1 MDLDDEEL
9 RATRKLLGLDKKEGI
24 EEDIK
29 ILNGIDIKFLL
40 SANIEQSNFI
50 IDEANK
56 INKAIENLLHAYKR
70 QKQIN
75 LEHQKINGEL
85 REKIK
90 NLEAKLEFKKWGD
103 LDDIRFE
110 EYIDDLIQETK
121 ETRKADELFVEL
133 GYEKKR
139 DNRMGMLYKRGFE
152 RVEFILANKLI
163 YIEGMINIEDLK
175 AINLK
180 CKELGWVKE

>member
-56 INKAIENLLHAYKR
+56 INKAIYHLLQDYTR

-75 LEHQKINGEL
+75 EEHQKLNGAL

-90 NLEAKLEFKKWGD
+90 NLEARLEFKQWGD

-110 EYIDDLIQETK
+110 EYIVDLIQATK
-121 ETRKADELFVEL
+121 ETRKADELFDEL

-163 YIEGMINIEDLK
+163 NIEGIMSIEDLK
-175 AINLK
+175 AINKKVEELK
-180 CKELGWVKE
+180 WI

>member
-1 MDLDDEEL
+1 MDLE
-9 RATRKLLGLDKKEGI
+9 K
-24 EEDIK
+24 DIK
-29 ILNGIDIKFLL
+29 IL
-40 SANIEQSNFI
+40 
-50 IDEANK
+50 
-56 INKAIENLLHAYKR
+56 ENLIVTLPNFHLGGGDSIERILQDYTR

-75 LEHQKINGEL
+75 LEHQKLNGAL

-90 NLEAKLEFKKWGD
+90 ELEAKLEFKQWGD

-110 EYIDDLIQETK
+110 EYINDLIQETK
-121 ETRKADELFVEL
+121 ETRKADELFDEL

-163 YIEGMINIEDLK
+163 YIEGMMNIEDLK

-180 CKELGWVKE
+180 CKELGWNK

>member
-1 MDLDDEEL
+1 MDLDNEEL
-9 RATRKLLGLDKKEGI
+9 LATRKLLGLDKKQSI
-24 EEDIK
+24 EKDIK

-70 QKQIN
+70 QKQRN
-75 LEHQKINGEL
+75 KEHQKNNGEL

-90 NLEAKLEFKKWGD
+90 ELEAKLEFKQWGD

-110 EYIDDLIQETK
+110 EYINELIQETK
-121 ETRKADELFVEL
+121 ETRKADELFDEL

-139 DNRMGMLYKRGFE
+139 DNRMGILYKRGFE
-152 RVEFILANKLI
+152 RIEFIIANEVI
-163 YIEGMINIEDLK
+163 YIEGLMSIEDLK
-175 AINLK
+175 AINK
-180 CKELGWVKE
+180 KVEELGWNE